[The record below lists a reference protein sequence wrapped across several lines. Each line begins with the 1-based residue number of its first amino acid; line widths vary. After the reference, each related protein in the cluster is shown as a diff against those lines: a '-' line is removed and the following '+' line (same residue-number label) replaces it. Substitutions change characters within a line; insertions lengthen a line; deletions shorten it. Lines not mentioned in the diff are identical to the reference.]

1 MADPTTLDPQLTST
15 GEHASIDARAP
26 RAPQQERGQ
35 RRVDQILDAAEAVF
49 AEQSVGAVSMQA
61 IADRAGA
68 SVGSLYHFFPNKD
81 AVVEALGRRYA
92 DRMRE
97 TNEEAMPLSLVHS
110 EPNELFDRVLSF
122 QMRFIE
128 RTPAFGQ
135 VHEAVMRNC
144 PEISNEMNA
153 AITGHVGTF
162 LALRYPRLPE
172 AQRMASAM
180 VSVAMVH
187 TILHLATQMPPAVRD
202 EVIAEGKRMLV
213 SHYSAYDAMR

>member
-1 MADPTTLDPQLTST
+1 MDV
-15 GEHASIDARAP
+15 RAP

-35 RRVDQILDAAEAVF
+35 RRVDQILDAAESIF
-49 AEQSVGAVSMQA
+49 AEQTVGAVSMQA

-81 AVVEALGRRYA
+81 AIVEALGRRYA
-92 DRMRE
+92 DRMRA
-97 TNEEAMPLSLVHS
+97 TNEEAMPLTLVHLS
-110 EPNELFDRVLSF
+110 PDELFERVLTF
-122 QMRFIE
+122 QMQFIE

-144 PEISNEMNA
+144 PDISNEMNF

-162 LALRYPRLPE
+162 LALRYPKLPE
-172 AQRMASAM
+172 GQRMASAM

-187 TILHLATQMPPAVRD
+187 TILHLASQMPPDVRR

-213 SHYSAYDAMR
+213 SHYSAYDALR